1 MDEIMRAIRVAEEQ
15 EARQYRN
22 ADILYDEGRIT
33 ESTEDVY
40 SAEAWGMIAMTR
52 RQEAGLDPMD
62 RLHP

>member
-33 ESTEDVY
+33 ESTEAVH

-52 RQEAGLDPMD
+52 RQEAGLDSMD